1 MLREVIAL
9 TAAAG
14 AVARAAAVL
23 VAFNIIAKVTALFR
37 EVVTAR
43 QFGATAGMD
52 AYLVAY
58 AIPSVLFYL
67 FTGALATVV
76 VPVYSEYAAAGR
88 QRQAQGLFGTL
99 FWALLALLAAAT
111 AAGLV
116 LAPQLVGLLAPG
128 LPAGTRALAVELT
141 RVMFP
146 LLVFSGLGALF
157 TGLLNARDI
166 FGVTAL
172 NAPLQNAAVIAAV
185 LIAGGLWG
193 VHGLALGVLA
203 GGAAAALVQVPALL
217 GTGFNFRPG
226 VPLNHPDL
234 KKILRLVLP
243 VTVGLSISQTYIL
256 IDRYLASGLAEG
268 SISALNYANRLIQMP
283 VGLFVTAVGT
293 AVFPSLTRRAAG
305 SDLEGL
311 ASGVRR
317 ALELV
322 VLVCLPAAAVFA
334 VLPGPLV
341 VLFYQ
346 RGAFDER
353 ASVMTAAALFFYS
366 FGLLGQAAEF
376 ILARG
381 FFALQDT
388 RTPVVLSALAVGV
401 NLALSLALVGPMR
414 HAGLALAN
422 SIAALFNAV
431 LLAVFLHR
439 RLEGQLGRGLARFIL
454 RAAAAGAVLAAVL
467 AAGAAAAGLDGARGT
482 VWLLTRLSAVTGAGL
497 AAYAAAL
504 YLLGFEEVR
513 RAAAFL
519 RVRPRAGLG
528 GEKN

>member
-1 MLREVIAL
+1 MP
-9 TAAAG
+9 AAAG

-23 VAFNIIAKVTALFR
+23 LAFNIVAKITALLR

-52 AYLVAY
+52 AFLVAY

-88 QRQAQGLFGTL
+88 QSQAQGLFGTL
-99 FWALLALLAAAT
+99 FWALLAALAAAA

-116 LAPQLVGLLAPG
+116 LAPQLVELLAPG
-128 LPAGTRALAVELT
+128 LPGETRSLAVELT

-185 LIAGGLWG
+185 LAAGGLWG

-203 GGAAAALVQVPALL
+203 GGVAAALVQVPPLVR
-217 GTGFNFRPG
+217 TGFNFKPG
-226 VPLNHPDL
+226 VPLSHPDL

-256 IDRYLASGLAEG
+256 IDRYLASGLVEG

-293 AVFPSLTRRAAG
+293 AVFPSLTRLSAG
-305 SDLEGL
+305 KDLPGL
-311 ASGVRR
+311 AAGVRR

-322 VLVCLPAAAVFA
+322 VLVCLPAAVTFA

-341 VLFYQ
+341 TLFYQ

-353 ASVMTAAALFFYS
+353 ATAMTAAALFFYS

-401 NLALSLALVGPMR
+401 NLALSLALVGPMQ

-422 SIAALFNAV
+422 SVAALTNAG

-439 RLEGQLGRGLARFIL
+439 RLGGQLGPGLGRFAL

-467 AAGAAAAGLDGARGT
+467 GAGAAAAGLSGVQGG
-482 VWLLTRLSAVTGAGL
+482 VLLLVKFSAVLGAGL
-497 AAYAAAL
+497 AVYAASL

-513 RAAAFL
+513 RAAALGRIRL
-519 RVRPRAGLG
+519 RPGLG
-528 GEKN
+528 GEEN